1 MIINKV
7 NTVKKLPK
15 KLRVCAYARV
25 STGKDAMLDSLA
37 NQVSYYSKFIQSKKE
52 WLYVGVYSDE
62 AISGTKSSRPGFQK
76 MLTDSQNG
84 KIDLIITKSISR
96 FARNTVTLLETVREL
111 KSIGV
116 GVYFEE
122 QRIHTLSKEGELMLT
137 ILASYAQEEA
147 RSVSDNMKW
156 RVRKNFAEGIPYK
169 LIILG
174 YRLTNGK
181 ITIVPEEAEVVKLIY
196 KKYLE
201 GKGLLTIAKELN
213 QMNILTRFGNKFTH
227 NSIRLI
233 LTNITYTGDLLLQK
247 KYRNNYLEKK
257 TTWNKGE
264 LPQYYVEDSHEP
276 IIDKKT
282 FAMVQEMIKANA
294 KKRPISLKTNDCFY
308 KGMVKCGHCGRA
320 YLKKTTIQGRH
331 AIWRCSNYIMNGKG
345 VCSNPGVIDD
355 EIIRLA
361 KMTLGLEE
369 ISKEVFLKE
378 IKEIIVNENKTLTFR
393 FYSGKEATYPF
404 SDYSRKDSWTPEM
417 KQKARERSLK
427 QWQKLQ

>member
-37 NQVSYYSKFIQSKKE
+37 NQVSYYSKYIQSKKE

-62 AISGTKSSRPGFQK
+62 AISGTKATRPGFQK
-76 MLTDSQNG
+76 MINDAKNG

-111 KSIGV
+111 KAIGV

-122 QRIHTLSKEGELMLT
+122 QRIQTISKEGELMLT

-147 RSVSDNMKW
+147 RSVSENMKW

-169 LIILG
+169 LTILG
-174 YRLTNGK
+174 YRLTKGK
-181 ITIVPEEAEVVKLIY
+181 ITIVPKEAEIVKLIY

-201 GKGLLTIAKELN
+201 GKGTLTIARELN
-213 QMNILTRFGNKFTH
+213 QMNIHTRFGNKFAH

-257 TTWNKGE
+257 TTRNKGE

-276 IIDKKT
+276 IIDKET
-282 FAMVQEMIKANA
+282 FAMVQEMIKTKA
-294 KKRPISLKTNDCFY
+294 KKPSLSSKENDRVY
-308 KGMVKCGHCGRA
+308 KGMIKCAHCGRT
-320 YLKKTTIQGRH
+320 YIRKTTTQGRH
-331 AIWRCSNYIMNGKG
+331 AIWRCSNYIMNGKE
-345 VCSNPGVIDD
+345 VCSNPAVMDD
-355 EIIRLA
+355 EVIRLS
-361 KMTLGLEE
+361 KMALEIDE
-369 ISKEVFLKE
+369 ISNEVFLKE
-378 IKEIIVNENKTLTFR
+378 IKEILVNEDKTLTFR
-393 FYSGKEATYPF
+393 FYSGKESTYPF
-404 SDYSRKDSWTPEM
+404 SDYSRKNSWTPEM
-417 KQKARERSLK
+417 KQQARERSLK